1 MFKRLYDWTLE
12 KARHRHAPWWLAF
25 FSFLESSVFPTP
37 PDPILALL
45 VFARRRQVVP
55 LVLNCTASS
64 VLGGLLGYAIG
75 YYLFASIGEPLLR
88 ATHAMGEF
96 AAVQNCFNHYGA
108 LIILIKGVSPIPYK
122 LITITAGVT
131 RLDLATFM
139 IASVISRGLR
149 FAAVGAVMYWFE
161 YWIESPVGRFL
172 RRYAWQLSVAAVAAL
187 IAAYFVYQ
195 HFFGVSGVPLC
206 G

>member
-1 MFKRLYDWTLE
+1 MFKRLYAWSLE

-45 VFARRRQVVP
+45 VLAKRQNVIR
-55 LVLNCTASS
+55 LVLNCTVSS
-64 VLGGLLGYAIG
+64 VVGGLLGYAIG
-75 YYLFASIGEPLLR
+75 YFLFQSIGRPVLE
-88 ATHAMGEF
+88 ATHAMGQF

-108 LIILIKGVSPIPYK
+108 MIILIKGLSPIPYK

-131 RLDLATFM
+131 KLDLTTFVA
-139 IASVISRGLR
+139 ASIVSRGAR
-149 FAAVGAVMYWFE
+149 FAAVGAIMYWFE
-161 YWIESPVGRFL
+161 YWIESSLGRFL
-172 RRYAWQLSVAAVAAL
+172 RRYGRELSIAAVAAL
-187 IAAYFVYQ
+187 IAGYFIYR
-195 HFFGVSGVPLC
+195 HFQAASGAPLC

>member
-1 MFKRLYDWTLE
+1 MFKRLYAWSLE

-45 VFARRRQVVP
+45 VLAKRQNVIR
-55 LVLNCTASS
+55 LVLNCTVSS
-64 VLGGLLGYAIG
+64 VVGGLLGYAIG
-75 YYLFASIGEPLLR
+75 YFLFQSIGRPILE
-88 ATHAMGEF
+88 ATHAMGQF

-108 LIILIKGVSPIPYK
+108 LIILIKGLSPIPYK

-131 RLDLATFM
+131 KLDLATFVV
-139 IASVISRGLR
+139 ASIVSRGAR
-149 FAAVGAVMYWFE
+149 FAAVGAIMYWFE
-161 YWIESPVGRFL
+161 YWIESPLGRFL
-172 RRYAWQLSVAAVAAL
+172 RRYGRELSVGAVAAL
-187 IAAYFVYQ
+187 IAGYFIYQ
-195 HFFGVSGVPLC
+195 HFQAASSAPLC